1 MTLEAVALHY
11 LDNLDA
17 KIHAFSREIRDDPS
31 RDSNWTPFQQNL
43 GRRLY
48 KGSPAT
54 DPSNGDG
61 LGA

>member
-31 RDSNWTPFQQNL
+31 RDSNWTPFQQSL

-48 KGSPAT
+48 KGLPAT
-54 DPSNGDG
+54 DAANGDG
-61 LGA
+61 LET